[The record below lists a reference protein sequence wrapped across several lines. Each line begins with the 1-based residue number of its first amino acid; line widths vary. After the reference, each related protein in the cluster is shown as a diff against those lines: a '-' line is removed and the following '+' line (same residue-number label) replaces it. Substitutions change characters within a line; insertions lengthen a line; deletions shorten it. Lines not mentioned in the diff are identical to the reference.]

1 MFALCELLRM
11 TQLAAHITATGQSQ
25 AALASDL
32 GISRSHM
39 SELVSGAKK
48 PSLDLAFAI
57 ERATGGAVPASS
69 WVDQEGTQHA

>member
-1 MFALCELLRM
+1 M
-11 TQLAAHITATGQSQ
+11 THLATHITTTGLSQ
-25 AALASDL
+25 AALAKEL

-57 ERATGGAVPASS
+57 ERVTEGAVPAAS
-69 WVDQEGTQHA
+69 WTEEQARAS